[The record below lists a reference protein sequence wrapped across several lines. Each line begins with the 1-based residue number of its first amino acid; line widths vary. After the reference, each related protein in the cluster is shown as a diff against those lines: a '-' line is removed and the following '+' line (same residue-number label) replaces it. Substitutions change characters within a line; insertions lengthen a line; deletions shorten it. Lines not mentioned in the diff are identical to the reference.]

1 MPFLTAGRTAAAA
14 ARGLKRSMF
23 RTVVACLATIFS
35 VADGAEVTVTVQGGR
50 TFQAEVDPRSDDR
63 QLWLRFDSG
72 KTTILRPID
81 WPSIVKLESNGAPM
95 SVEQLRSSM
104 PKNDTA
110 LPRPPRLDSNK
121 PMPGMIGGM
130 RMWRV
135 PGGSPRDAAP
145 PSATI
150 RSLAVEV
157 YMANW
162 DADVDSDGIVLRFAA
177 LDEFGEPASVSG
189 TVEVELVGERRPPYS
204 RGNAFPILARWT
216 RSVSAATPTTIGG
229 YYRERLEFQAVH
241 PDYQLAWPTYALA
254 HVRLTVPGQGTFE
267 ASADAVALRGFTPV
281 RDRLESASGTRFLPN
296 EQTGRGKKLSST
308 FND

>member
-1 MPFLTAGRTAAAA
+1 
-14 ARGLKRSMF
+14 MF

-35 VADGAEVTVTVQGGR
+35 VADGAEVTVTVRGGR

-81 WPSIVKLESNGAPM
+81 WPAIVKLESNGAPL
-95 SVEQLRSSM
+95 SIEQLRSSM
-104 PKNDTA
+104 PKSDAHN
-110 LPRPPRLDSNK
+110 PKPVRPDSNR
-121 PMPGMIGGM
+121 PTPGMIGGM

-135 PGGSPRDAAP
+135 PSGSPRDAAP

-177 LDEFGEPASVSG
+177 LDEFGEPATVSG

-216 RSVSAATPTTIGG
+216 RSVSAATPPTIGG

-241 PDYQLAWPTYALA
+241 PDYQPAWPMYALA

-267 ASADAVALRGFTPV
+267 ASVDAVALRGFTPV

-308 FND
+308 FNH